1 VPAGSEA
8 IPTHLARTGL
18 HWFALE
24 LALVLL
30 LFAGIVALW
39 LPLRRRL
46 AAAEPRF
53 WAVAAESVIA
63 IPWLAFPVLFALAL
77 AGAWGSA
84 LIAAQVVLAVAGF
97 IGLWRWRRGGN
108 RVREAVEMLRESPL
122 NPMAI
127 AAICLFVAWAWL
139 MPFPGSYNGHHHL
152 LFNLLSEMWA
162 TGSYP
167 VLDESQVSYD
177 NDILVWPAS
186 FAFSLGLFSAPWAAE
201 IDWRPVVLLG
211 GLFSL
216 LSLHL
221 LRLTSAELGQPR
233 WYGSLA
239 FLLIAFGYFGAVR
252 STGIGFDLLTP
263 LLVLLFALH
272 LIRWAL
278 RGKVDW
284 LGILL
289 VLAVAA
295 LIRGQVFLM
304 LVAVLAIAVLSRTI
318 RLDSL
323 RRALPGVPRAAAA
336 AFAVGLPVITWTTFL
351 VIEYGS
357 PVFPHQDQTAGS
369 FGVLHLDELFGG
381 GFSQQNHFLDHFLPL
396 FPDEPGTM
404 IKNAALGTSFSVLF
418 TVVLV
423 GYLVFA
429 PRIHRNGGRTARRLA
444 LTMLAGFA
452 VVLYLAFPTYPKY
465 PHYGSLLLAPFAAIF
480 LAWAC
485 RRLAWRGAASLVGF
499 ALLAC
504 GTAFWAI
511 NTWGHATWDE
521 SLENVKLLN
530 PGYEEPVDRLAR
542 STSRTRESLTDE
554 IEEYT
559 AALSSLEPGERILY
573 AEHEPGA
580 LIPSLVDREFLGDAL
595 FLEGSR
601 ATSVVAAESNREL
614 EKSLRDLG
622 IRFVYRPQRAHTLI
636 EDSLVWKRIQRSEE
650 ADYLIPAEALL
661 ESRS

>member
-24 LALVLL
+24 LAFVLL
-30 LFAGIVALW
+30 LFAGIIALW

-46 AAAEPRF
+46 AASEPPF
-53 WAVAAESVIA
+53 WAIAAESVIA

-77 AGAWGSA
+77 VGAWGPA
-84 LIAAQVVLAVAGF
+84 LIAAQVVLAVAGL
-97 IGLWRWRRGGN
+97 IGLWRWGRGGD
-108 RVREAVEMLRESPL
+108 RVREAGEMLRESPL

-139 MPFPGSYNGHHHL
+139 MPFPASYNGHHHL

-162 TGSYP
+162 TGGYP

-177 NDILVWPAS
+177 NDIIVWPAP
-186 FAFSLGLFSAPWAAE
+186 FAFFLGLFSAPWSVE

-211 GLFSL
+211 GLISL
-216 LSLHL
+216 LSLHV
-221 LRLTSAELGQPR
+221 LRLTSAELGQPK

-263 LLVLLFALH
+263 LLVLLFAMH
-272 LIRWAL
+272 LVRWAV

-284 LGILL
+284 LGVLL

-304 LVAVLAIAVLSRTI
+304 LVAVLAIAALTRTI

-323 RRALPGVPRAAAA
+323 RRALASVPRAAAA
-336 AFAVGLPVITWTTFL
+336 AFAVALPVITWTTFL

-357 PVFPHQDQTAGS
+357 PLFPHQDQTAAS

-381 GFSQQNHFLDHFLPL
+381 GFSQQNHFLDHFLPI
-396 FPDEPGTM
+396 FPDAPGTM

-429 PRIHRNGGRTARRLA
+429 PRIHRSDGRAAHRLA
-444 LTMLAGFA
+444 LAMFVGFA
-452 VVLYLAFPTYPKY
+452 ALLYFAFPTYPKY
-465 PHYGSLLLAPFAAIF
+465 PHYGTLLLAPFAAIF
-480 LAWAC
+480 IGWAC
-485 RRLAWRGAASLVGF
+485 RRWAWPGAASLVGLG
-499 ALLAC
+499 LLVC
-504 GTAFWAI
+504 GTAFWAV
-511 NTWGHATWDE
+511 NSWGHATWDE
-521 SLENVKLLN
+521 SLENIRLLN
-530 PGYEEPVDRLAR
+530 PGYGEPVDRLAR
-542 STSRTRESLTDE
+542 STGRTQESLLDE
-554 IEEYT
+554 IDEYT

-580 LIPSLVDREFLGDAL
+580 LVPSLVDREFLGDAL
-595 FLEGSR
+595 FLEGPR
-601 ATSVVAAESNREL
+601 AEGVVVADSDREL
-614 EKSLRDLG
+614 EESLRHLG
-622 IRFVYRPQRAHTLI
+622 IRFLYRPQRAHTAI
-636 EDSLVWKRIQRSEE
+636 EDSLIWKRIQDSEE